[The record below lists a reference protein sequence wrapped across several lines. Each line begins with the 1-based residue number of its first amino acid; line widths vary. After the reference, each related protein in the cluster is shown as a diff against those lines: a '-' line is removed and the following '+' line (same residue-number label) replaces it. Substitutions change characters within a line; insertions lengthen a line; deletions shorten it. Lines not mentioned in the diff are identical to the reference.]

1 VSDPAALVA
10 SIEAKA
16 ELRRT
21 PCGSGS
27 MVWHIWGNGPP
38 LALLHGGYGS
48 WTHWIRNVEPLSR
61 HRRVLAADIPG
72 LGDSDTPPEP
82 HDSSSLAAIVADGL
96 VNLLRP
102 EERVDIA
109 GFSFGG
115 VIGGHVAERLGS
127 RVRNLVLCGSGGL
140 GIPRRAKVELVNWRM
155 YRGKEKQRAA
165 HRENLGILMLADPA
179 NIDELAV
186 YLQVH
191 NAERARTKSRPL
203 SRVPSLREA
212 LPRIGARLHG
222 IWGEQDITARDALD
236 EHAQLLRSFQPEATF
251 TVILGAGHWVQYE
264 APEAFNRALESIV
277 SDVTPADRSE
287 SRGPGDQ

>member
-1 VSDPAALVA
+1 
-10 SIEAKA
+10 
-16 ELRRT
+16 
-21 PCGSGS
+21 

-48 WTHWIRNVEPLSR
+48 WTHWLRNVEPLSR
-61 HRRVLAADIPG
+61 RRRVLAADIPG

-82 HDSSSLAAIVADGL
+82 HDSPSIAAIVADGL
-96 VNLLRP
+96 ANLLRA
-102 EERVDIA
+102 EEGVDIA

-165 HRENLGILMLADPA
+165 HRENLGILMLADPV

-212 LPRIGARLHG
+212 LPRISARLHG
-222 IWGEQDITARDALD
+222 IWGEQDITARGALD
-236 EHAQLLRSFQPEATF
+236 EHAQLLRSFQPDATF
-251 TVILGAGHWVQYE
+251 TVIPGAGHWVQYE
-264 APEAFNRALESIV
+264 APQAFNRALEGIV
-277 SDVTPADRSE
+277 SDVTPAD
-287 SRGPGDQ
+287 Q